1 MMKSMIAAAF
11 VTAIAA
17 TAATAG
23 GYTAPVKAV
32 EPVVAVADAPA
43 FSWSGAYAGVSAGKT
58 GTKLDFSSVDDAGDS
73 FEAKLDDDAT
83 SYGVFAG
90 YRHQFNNNFVLGGE
104 LNYAKTGDFF
114 EDLNNAGGL
123 DTETYGAELQA
134 GYAFDRVLPYV
145 SVGKGKIFGE
155 EATSFGLGVDYAATQ
170 NVIVGVKYTRSDLG
184 EFAIDDVSKFEV
196 DADTIALRVGYKF

>member
-11 VTAIAA
+11 ATALGA

-23 GYTAPVKAV
+23 GYIAPVKTV
-32 EPVVAVADAPA
+32 EPVVAVTTNPA

-58 GTKLDFSSVDDAGDS
+58 GTTLDFDGVDEFGDS

-114 EDLNNAGGL
+114 EDLGDAGSL

-155 EATSFGLGVDYAATQ
+155 EATSWGVGVDYAATQ

-184 EFAIDDVSKFEV
+184 DFDIDEVSNFEV
-196 DADTIALRVGYKF
+196 DADTIGVRVGYKF